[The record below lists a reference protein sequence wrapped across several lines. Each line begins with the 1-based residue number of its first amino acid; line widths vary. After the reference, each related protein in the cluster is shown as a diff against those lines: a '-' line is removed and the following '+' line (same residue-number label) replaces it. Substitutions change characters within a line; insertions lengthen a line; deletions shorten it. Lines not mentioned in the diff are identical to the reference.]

1 MNYLLIEP
9 GKCKVY
15 FNYFFQTINK
25 KFIIKYQQHPI
36 FMRYVFH
43 FKSQSSAENYIGNL
57 FDNYYLKID
66 NDLIKKYKIVSSSW
80 SWDDDNIFIEKT
92 PTNTKDLHKEDFF
105 KNSILHAEDCEN
117 EEIKTMFKN
126 SEKNGYSNASD
137 IMEAFGVEIISADS
151 LIEYYEEIIDCN
163 DLKWKVIEE
172 SYRNDDWQDEGSLF
186 EALK

>member
-1 MNYLLIEP
+1 MHYLLIEP

-43 FKSQSSAENYIGNL
+43 FKSKSSVENYVGNL
-57 FDNYYLKID
+57 FDNSYLKID
-66 NDLIKKYKIVSSSW
+66 NDLIKKYNIQSSSW

-92 PTNTKDLHKEDFF
+92 PANTKGLHKKDFF
-105 KNSILHAEDCEN
+105 KNSILHAEDCKN
-117 EEIKTMFKN
+117 EEIKKMFKN
-126 SEKNGYSNASD
+126 AQKNGYSNASD

-151 LIEYYEEIIDCN
+151 LIEYYEEITDCN
-163 DLKWKVIEE
+163 NLNWKIIKK
-172 SYRNDDWQDEGSLF
+172 SYKNNNWQDDEILF
-186 EALK
+186 QNLD